1 MSNVSLR
8 TEKGGVYKLP
18 VGIAFIEVHDGDG
31 NLAALF
37 HMLEA
42 GRMTVSVPGEPT
54 FDRYAL
60 TYKLK
65 PSHTVKQK

>member
-1 MSNVSLR
+1 MSNVVLR
-8 TEKGGVYKLP
+8 TEKGGAHKLP
-18 VGIAFIEVHDGDG
+18 VNIAFIEVHDGDG

-60 TYKLK
+60 TYGLK